1 MLYQLLADT
10 IVILHLAFVIF
21 AVFGGFLVFTWKR
34 LAWLHV
40 PASLW
45 AALIEFAGWI
55 CPLTPW
61 ENRLRELAGATP
73 YHTDFVA
80 HYLLPLLYPTALSR
94 SLQIFLGVLV
104 LSINAGIYGWLLWR
118 GRRVNLRGG
127 PGDRRPPLPNNL
139 SKE

>member
-1 MLYQLLADT
+1 MLYQLLADI
-10 IVILHLAFVIF
+10 IVFIHLAFVIF

-40 PASLW
+40 PAFLW

-73 YHTDFVA
+73 YRTDFVA
-80 HYLLPLLYPTALSR
+80 HYLLPLLYPTALTR

-104 LSINAGIYGWLLWR
+104 LSINMGIYGWLLWR
-118 GRRVNLRGG
+118 GRRGWA
-127 PGDRRPPLPNNL
+127 
-139 SKE
+139 